1 MITLMSKMCVYTFL
15 WINIILVTSPPINK
29 TPKKYLGQ
37 NSIIRHYGILP
48 HGMPCQ
54 HHKIMNCN
62 YSLKSCK
69 SQYKFFNLILNDY
82 IYIYIYHI
90 CIKNHQVV
98 ISTTIAKPWHHNI
111 FATMV
116 INMTMQLQL
125 QLTKALVILLT
136 SHKTQNVL
144 QCPKHFAKEGQRFC
158 IEGHM
163 CTLKSSN
170 QGAQRS
176 QKRML

>member
-69 SQYKFFNLILNDY
+69 SQYNFFNLILNDY
-82 IYIYIYHI
+82 IYIIFALKI
-90 CIKNHQVV
+90 IKLSYRLQLQNH
-98 ISTTIAKPWHHNI
+98 STTTS

-125 QLTKALVILLT
+125 QLTKTLVILLI